1 LIVDI
6 AAPEYETKVAILR
19 KKAEERDQEFEL
31 SVAEALAKH
40 PLSSVRQLAGALNKV
55 LAIQE
60 PEEAPVE
67 GPITGQQLLDEFG
80 SFMEELSHTVAHKVE
95 REEEPWR
102 RLLRETAEI
111 FEKDGVSATRL
122 RRILESDTLPA
133 DPQEVADQFRR
144 DVARLRQVE
153 KSLATAGNPWP
164 EAAVCVLKD
173 PERLDEAV
181 SLLASA
187 QERVRPFSRLGEGP
201 FLANLES
208 HYEAVVIKAAGKLI
222 TEECPEYN
230 PLYIAAGLGWR
241 GQEGLK
247 QYPDAGATLVNTGAV
262 LEHRGDGETA
272 KGYYERAISGDSPP
286 PQAYKALG
294 DQGPGPRR
302 QGSGQAVL
310 RGGPEMGLPP
320 R

>member
-111 FEKDGVSATRL
+111 FEKDGFSATRL

-222 TEECPEYN
+222 TRSVRSTIRST
-230 PLYIAAGLGWR
+230 LLRDSR
-241 GQEGLK
+241 GTRVARSRGTQTISGR
-247 QYPDAGATLVNTGAV
+247 
-262 LEHRGDGETA
+262 RGDPREYRSRPGA
-272 KGYYERAISGDSPP
+272 SRGRRDRKGLLREGHQWRFSSSPG
-286 PQAYKALG
+286 L
-294 DQGPGPRR
+294 QGPRGPRPWATETR
-302 QGSGQAVL
+302 L
-310 RGGPEMGLPP
+310 RPSSTTRRP
-320 R
+320 